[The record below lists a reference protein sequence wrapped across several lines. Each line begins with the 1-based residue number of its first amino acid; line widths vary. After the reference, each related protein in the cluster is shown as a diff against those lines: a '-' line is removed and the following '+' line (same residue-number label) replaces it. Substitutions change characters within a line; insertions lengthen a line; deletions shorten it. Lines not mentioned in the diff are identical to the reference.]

1 MKYINCSDPSGK
13 EVISTSEVSKND
25 IFPLND
31 IQKRESRIVNIKYQ
45 ILYAILTIL
54 ISSQSFFYLSCTSGS
69 ANKHAIIFAAFA
81 EDEEQL
87 YHTLVLAESIRT
99 FAGRYKDAPIWI
111 YVPERLIE
119 MENRMHQ
126 KFDSLDVDI
135 KTSQVPDA
143 ALVFYFSRKV
153 FASAK
158 AEAEA
163 DGNAEIL
170 AWLDEDTIIL
180 KEPKEFILRKD
191 IHLGYRPV
199 MHKNIGLLYS
209 EPLDAFWSRAYSKLS
224 VREESVFPM
233 VTAADQDT
241 IRPYFNAGCL
251 IVRPERGLLRKW
263 AENYPFL
270 YADPVFIDMSR
281 NEIYKRIFLHQAVLT
296 GTILTFIQRDEMQE
310 LPQAYNY
317 PIFFDVMYGAKK
329 EFGSIRDVVTL
340 RYDVYFRK
348 PDPGWH
354 KKLEGPEDVIEWLKE
369 RLPDD
374 KTKG

>member
-1 MKYINCSDPSGK
+1 MKSKIVYI
-13 EVISTSEVSKND
+13 
-25 IFPLND
+25 
-31 IQKRESRIVNIKYQ
+31 KRI
-45 ILYAILTIL
+45 ILHLVLVVL
-54 ISSQSFFYLSCTSGS
+54 ISSQSLSYLSCTPGSSG
-69 ANKHAIIFAAFA
+69 KHTIIFGAFA
-81 EDEEQL
+81 ENEEQL

-99 FAGRYKDAPIWI
+99 FAGKHKDAPIWI
-111 YVPERLIE
+111 YVPESLAE
-119 MENRMHQ
+119 TENRMHQ
-126 KFDSLDVDI
+126 KFDSLGVDI
-135 KTSQVPDA
+135 RASQVQDA
-143 ALVFYFSRKV
+143 ALAFYFSRKV

-158 AEAEA
+158 AESEA

-180 KEPKEFILRKD
+180 KEPEEFFLSKD

-209 EPLDAFWSRAYSKLS
+209 EPLDVFWSRVYTKLS

-233 VTAADQDT
+233 VTVADQDT

-251 IVRPERGLLRKW
+251 IVRPERGILRRW

-281 NEIYKRIFLHQAVLT
+281 NDTYKRIFLHQAALT
-296 GTILTFIQRDEMQE
+296 GTILMFLQRAEMQE

-317 PIFFDVMYGAKK
+317 PIFFEVMYGAKK
-329 EFGSIRDVVTL
+329 EFGSIRNVVTL

-348 PDPGWH
+348 PDPEWH
-354 KKLEGPEDVIEWLKE
+354 RKLEGPADVIDWLKK